1 MINSKKRW
9 YEKDEH
15 LGAFF
20 ALIEEL
26 PDDIQCEIAVD
37 ILMKTSELLD
47 RKYENIIADVAD
59 YNPKDYNRWYDKN
72 PNIHVA
78 IESIKDLE
86 EDKRDEIVKEL
97 SDLILKYYPEAQI

>member
-1 MINSKKRW
+1 
-9 YEKDEH
+9 
-15 LGAFF
+15 
-20 ALIEEL
+20 
-26 PDDIQCEIAVD
+26 
-37 ILMKTSELLD
+37 MKTSELLD